1 MDESELSELNISR
14 FAVVNQTLLQLKNE
28 WKSELGAMLR
38 EIVEEVMATSRSE
51 DQYLSRKELSHRLN
65 ISLPTLSKWTKDGTI
80 RGKYILGGRVRYH
93 WPEVRESLEERR
105 VTE

>member
-1 MDESELSELNISR
+1 MIQMEETR
-14 FAVVNQTLLQLKNE
+14 LKQVI
-28 WKSELGAMLR
+28 R
-38 EIVEEVMATSRSE
+38 EAVEEAMVVARPQGE
-51 DQYLSRKELSHRLN
+51 YLSRKELCDRLN